1 MSFNPSPRH
10 PLTMSSVPSTIP
22 TLSKPSKHENLVG
35 AVLWLPSV
43 DHIPDHGRYKLKAKA
58 CDHPCLVVQDC
69 RTANDDTVKIC
80 ILASYSQETSYNALG
95 KTEKFDHVPIHPN
108 PPNDRTE
115 PNIVYLRPR
124 QNNGMFLRR
133 NSWVNTRRIYK
144 VPVAILRPY
153 ENHRSWCRYRLAE
166 TSIRALQSALFPE
179 NTDTEG
185 ALSPP
190 MSSDSPFTSDEQ
202 LVSPN
207 REMSPDGDMSSQVS
221 LSERAA
227 VAQSE
232 PHQPQL
238 QSLNV
243 DMNDLDGANTTF
255 TEACRPSS
263 MPQRGSPSDEP
274 SPFHLIY
281 PLDRGPRPK
290 APTETRSNCHAIG
303 SIVLLVGVLF
313 RCLLGIQ
320 KGRPYA
326 WNFRCVVAAAAAAIA
341 FLSFMSLFAAV
352 PINILGPAIDVD
364 SVCVL
369 LIGFVR

>member
-1 MSFNPSPRH
+1 MSAV
-10 PLTMSSVPSTIP
+10 SSNIHS
-22 TLSKPSKHENLVG
+22 LSLPSKHENLVG
-35 AVLWLPSV
+35 AILWLPSV

-58 CDHPCLVVQDC
+58 CDHPCLVVQDL

-108 PPNDRTE
+108 LPNDRTE

-144 VPVAILRPY
+144 VPIAILRPY

-179 NTDTEG
+179 NTDTEV

-190 MSSDSPFTSDEQ
+190 ISSDSPFTSDEQ
-202 LVSPN
+202 LVSPK
-207 REMSPDGDMSSQVS
+207 RETSPDGNMSSQVG

-227 VAQSE
+227 IAQPEPQE
-232 PHQPQL
+232 PHLQPA
-238 QSLNV
+238 SI
-243 DMNDLDGANTTF
+243 DMNDSDGANTTF

-263 MPQRGSPSDEP
+263 MPQRGPLSDEP

-281 PLDRGPRPK
+281 PLDRGPCPK
-290 APTETRSNCHAIG
+290 APNETRSNSHAIG
-303 SIVLLVGVLF
+303 STVLLVDVLF
-313 RCLLGIQ
+313 RRLLSIR
-320 KGRPYA
+320 KGRPYV
-326 WNFRCVVAAAAAAIA
+326 WNFRFVVAAAAAIA
-341 FLSFMSLFAAV
+341 FLSFISLFAAIS
-352 PINILGPAIDVD
+352 INMLESATDVD
-364 SVCVL
+364 SVCGL
-369 LIGFVR
+369 LIGFIR